1 MLLLN
6 GTGIGEVAIGR
17 ALLLGHHD
25 PEIDTRDLDEAEV
38 DHEVQRFESAVRRA
52 RDNLESMR
60 DHLPESAPAELSAFL
75 DAHVLML
82 EDPLLIDQT
91 IGCIRSDRINA
102 EAALHRQEER
112 LKEVFDNIDDD
123 YLKAKKHDISQVVE
137 RVQAEL
143 SSNNSQ
149 LFALGEELH
158 DRIIVVNDLT
168 PADTVLFKNKNMAGF
183 ITNLGGPISHTAILA
198 RSLKLPAVVGL
209 HGANRYIRDND
220 VVVIDG
226 ARGAVLVAP
235 DDNILAE
242 YRRRRKR
249 SQARATSLASLRD
262 IPAVSEDEV
271 TVALMANIE
280 LPQDVDAALAAGA
293 DGVGLYRTE
302 FMFMNREAPSE
313 EEQYQA
319 YSAVVTRI
327 AGPVTIRT
335 LDLGAD
341 KQVDGGRADAHAIV
355 NPALGLRAIRLCL
368 SNPGLFI
375 PQLRAILRASVHGK
389 VRIMIPMLSNLAELD
404 QVREVIREVK
414 NGLSRECIPFR
425 ADIPVGGMIEVPAA
439 AIAAD
444 QFARQLDFLSIGT
457 NDLIQYTLAI
467 DRVDDEV
474 NYLYDPL
481 HPSVLRLIRH
491 TIEAG
496 ENNQVPVA
504 MCGEMA
510 GDRQY
515 TRLLLGLGLREF
527 SMDPASLPAVKRE
540 VLQAPVAILADEA
553 RGALDDADP
562 GRLRALLGDPVLH

>member
-6 GTGIGEVAIGR
+6 GTGIGDVAIGR
-17 ALLLGHHD
+17 ALLLGRHSH
-25 PEIDTRDLDEAEV
+25 EIETRDIDEAEI

-52 RDNLESMR
+52 RANLEAMR
-60 DHLPESAPAELSAFL
+60 SHLPDTAPAELSAFL

-91 IGCIRSDRINA
+91 VGCIRSDRINA
-102 EAALHRQEER
+102 EAALHRQEAC

-137 RVQAEL
+137 RVQGEL
-143 SSNNSQ
+143 SSNGSQ
-149 LFALGEELH
+149 LFALGDELH

-168 PADTVLFKNKNMAGF
+168 PADTVQFKNKNMAGF

-220 VVVIDG
+220 VLVIDG
-226 ARGAVLVAP
+226 SSGTVMVAP
-235 DDNILAE
+235 DDRILSE

-249 SQARATSLASLRD
+249 SQARAVSLASLRD
-262 IPAVSEDEV
+262 IPAISEDEV
-271 TVALMANIE
+271 PVSLMANIE
-280 LPQDVDAALAAGA
+280 LPPDVDAALAAGA

-313 EEQYQA
+313 EEQYLA
-319 YSAVVTRI
+319 YSEVVTRI
-327 AGPVTIRT
+327 PGPVTIRT

-341 KQVDGGRADAHAIV
+341 KQVDGGRTDAHSIV

-368 SNPGLFI
+368 ANPGLFI
-375 PQLRAILRASVHGK
+375 PQLRAILRASVHGS
-389 VRIMIPMLSNLAELD
+389 VRIMIPMLSSLAELN
-404 QVREVIREVK
+404 QVLEVVRDVK
-414 NGLSRECIPFR
+414 NALSRECIPFR
-425 ADIPVGGMIEVPAA
+425 ADVPVGGMIEVPAA

-444 QFARQLDFLSIGT
+444 LFARKLDFLSIGT

-474 NYLYDPL
+474 TYLYDPL

-496 ENNQVPVA
+496 NNSQVPVS

-527 SMDPASLPAVKRE
+527 SMDPATLPAVKRE
-540 VLQAPVAILADEA
+540 VLQAPVAALADEA
-553 RGALDDADP
+553 LGALFDADP
-562 GRLRALLGDPVLH
+562 ARLRALLADPVVH